1 VTTGQEAEEEESY
14 VPTTALRHLRGVAIA
29 LREGVDPDA
38 ICDIADIDHA
48 TLQFTLT
55 AIRLLDEQ
63 GRLEEVIGPLVES
76 ARPFDV
82 K

>member
-1 VTTGQEAEEEESY
+1 MTTGQEAEEEESY

-29 LREGVDPDA
+29 LRKDPDA
-38 ICDIADIDHA
+38 ICDIADIDQA